1 MLSGRNREVSDMS
14 LDMKMLTGIVIGVVL
29 GLEYEQDLSRFLP
42 ILVITVVILLFKTLY
57 HPRVR

>member
-1 MLSGRNREVSDMS
+1 MS

-29 GLEYEQDLSRFLP
+29 GLEYERDLSRFLP
-42 ILVITVVILLFKTLY
+42 MLVIAVVILLFKTLY

>member
-1 MLSGRNREVSDMS
+1 MS

-29 GLEYEQDLSRFLP
+29 GLYYHQYLAGFLP
-42 ILVITVVILLFKTLY
+42 VLTIAVIVLLFKTLY

>member
-1 MLSGRNREVSDMS
+1 MLSGRNRGVSDMS